1 MTANNMQPTAAPP
14 AYAIARADDNDTSAT
29 AQPLETLPTYDAAI
43 KAQPAARPAMIAV
56 TPADAGEQREW
67 DAHLCGCCENSAAVK
82 SCALA
87 ACCPCIA
94 FGSNAER
101 LASLAVNGT
110 RASISAA
117 TAS

>member
-1 MTANNMQPTAAPP
+1 MTADKMQPAAEPP
-14 AYAIARADDNDTSAT
+14 AYAIARVDDNDTSA
-29 AQPLETLPTYDAAI
+29 QPQPETLPTYDAAI
-43 KAQPAARPAMIAV
+43 KAQPAARPAMVAV

-117 TAS
+117 VFS